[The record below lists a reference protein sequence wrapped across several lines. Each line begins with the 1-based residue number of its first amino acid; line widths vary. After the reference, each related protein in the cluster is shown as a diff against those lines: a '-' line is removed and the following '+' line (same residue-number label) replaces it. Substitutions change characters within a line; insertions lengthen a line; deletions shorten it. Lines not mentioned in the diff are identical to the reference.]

1 MVIQKEGHSL
11 TPQKQLTNILENIDS
26 IVNQYCLY
34 HKPVSVKINT
44 SLDYDGFALSMSDE
58 QYRFTYGRKNPNA
71 IILAKVDPRQSPQ
84 IFKQELTK
92 SIHQLQHKLK
102 VR

>member
-1 MVIQKEGHSL
+1 M

-34 HKPVSVKINT
+34 HKPVSDEINT

-58 QYRFTYGRKNPNA
+58 QYRFTYGRQNPNA
-71 IILAKVDPRQSPQ
+71 IILPAVDPRQSPH

-92 SIHQLQHKLK
+92 AIHQLQTHLK